1 MKVQRRKLG
10 YDFLCSNYS
19 KINIFFI
26 QVVFVEYVSNIC
38 TSPVIIEL
46 ELYLAVSGG

>member
-1 MKVQRRKLG
+1 MTFCVATIQRLI
-10 YDFLCSNYS
+10 F
-19 KINIFFI
+19 FFI